1 MKKEFTT
8 AWIESRQPRK
18 QRKYLY
24 NLPLHLR
31 QKQMSAT
38 LDKDLRKKYS
48 IRNIE
53 VRKGD
58 EVLIMRGKF
67 KKRIGKIVSVDIK
80 RKRVSIE
87 NIQQKKKD
95 GSNVNVWFCPSK
107 LKIKSLDLTDKRRLN
122 EKKENATVVKDN
134 SEEKKKNA

>member
-8 AWIESRQPRK
+8 AWTASRQPRK

-24 NLPLHLR
+24 NLQVHLR
-31 QKQMSAT
+31 QKQMAAT

-58 EVLIMRGKF
+58 EVSVMRGKF
-67 KKRIGKIVSVDIK
+67 KKKVGKIITVDVK
-80 RKRVSIE
+80 RKRVAIE

-95 GSNVNVWFCPSK
+95 GSNVSVWFCPSK
-107 LKIKSLDLTDKRRLN
+107 LKIKTLDLTDKRRLN
-122 EKKENATVVKDN
+122 EKKTSGAVVKDN
-134 SEEKKKNA
+134 TEENKKNA

>member
-8 AWIESRQPRK
+8 AWTESRQPRK
-18 QRKYLY
+18 QRKFLY

-58 EVLIMRGKF
+58 EVSIMRGKF
-67 KKRIGKIVSVDIK
+67 KKRVGKIVSVDVK
-80 RKRVSIE
+80 RKRVTIE
-87 NIQQKKKD
+87 NIQQQKKD

-107 LKIKSLDLTDKRRLN
+107 LKIKVLDLTDKRRLN
-122 EKKENATVVKDN
+122 EKKVDDTVVKDG
-134 SEEKKKNA
+134 SEENKKNA